1 MPRQIVKGVPRLFEH
16 RIVRAAISKMWFAD
30 GLESY
35 GVKYAEHFNP
45 ISLSIIALVATMVSS
60 LCH

>member
-1 MPRQIVKGVPRLFEH
+1 
-16 RIVRAAISKMWFAD
+16 MWFSE

-45 ISLSIIALVATMVSS
+45 ISLSTIALVATMVSS
-60 LCH
+60 ERNGVQYPRLTFN